1 MCIDILIKLFV
12 YNNLII
18 NKRKRR
24 KTRAMEDENLERFGI
39 ELFKVVR
46 LPNQLSLYI
55 KTAL

>member
-46 LPNQLSLYI
+46 
-55 KTAL
+55 